1 MGWWSNLTNIFQSG
15 WNHQLDIDE
24 MVYKYSSGVIKHGYH
39 RSLQQDPEPVDVA
52 TEPTLFANAG
62 LEVRKGWGLL
72 NTTSEPVFR
81 ILVAG
86 ESPWESPLVS

>member
-1 MGWWSNLTNIFQSG
+1 
-15 WNHQLDIDE
+15 

-39 RSLQQDPEPVDVA
+39 RSLQQDPEPSVDVA
-52 TEPTLFANAG
+52 TEPTLVANAG

-86 ESPWESPLVS
+86 ESP